1 MFIVNNR
8 TKYWL
13 FLLQSSLFLLPTSLV
28 AQTLPQ
34 TPKILP
40 EIEPY
45 LPQPEVKLKLSPSI
59 SIPQPSLTEI
69 PELINISKIEI
80 IGSTVFTQEELRSL
94 LEPFQNRPI
103 SKTELLEVIN
113 SLNQLYRDRGYVT
126 SGIFTPPQIQENA
139 VVLIQVTEG
148 KIEDIRITGL
158 TRLESNYV
166 RSRLDVDREKPFNKN
181 QLQEA
186 LKLLQIDSLIN
197 NISAKILTGS
207 SLGNNILEVEVQEA
221 DHFYTELSLDNLEN
235 PGVGSFR
242 RQLQLNHDNLL
253 GFGDR
258 LYASYTNTEGSNV
271 IDGIT
276 YIIPVNSNNGRLGFS
291 YGYRKAQIVEEPLEE
306 LDLDLRSSTF
316 FVSYRQPIYQTPTQ
330 EFALGATFSRDTSET
345 TLLNVPFPLIRG
357 ASDDGDL
364 DISALRFYQD
374 YIKRGQQDWFGLRSE
389 LSLGV
394 DVFDDTTNDDAPDTN
409 FFIWR
414 GQTWYLRKLTPDIT
428 LSLKSYFQ
436 LADRALVASEQ
447 TIQELFTV
455 GREESTFI
463 LRGYRQNSLVAD
475 RGIFASAE
483 LQASIVQIPQWKTT
497 LQIAPF
503 IDFGTAWNDDDVE
516 IDEPTLTSVGLGLR
530 LLVGNNFRARVDWGL
545 PLVDV
550 DSFSDNLQEDGITF
564 NLEYRP
570 F

>member
-113 SLNQLYRDRGYVT
+113 SLNQLYYDRGYVT

-166 RSRLDVDREKPFNKN
+166 RSRLGVAREKPFNKN

-221 DHFYTELSLDNLEN
+221 DYFYTELSLDNLEN

-330 EFALGATFSRDTSET
+330 EFALGVTFSRDTSET

-374 YIKRGQQDWFGLRSE
+374 YIKRGKQDWFGLRSE
-389 LSLGV
+389 FSLGV

-447 TIQELFTV
+447 TLQELFTV

-503 IDFGTAWNDDDVE
+503 IDFGTAWNDDDIK

>member
-357 ASDDGDL
+357 ASDEGDL